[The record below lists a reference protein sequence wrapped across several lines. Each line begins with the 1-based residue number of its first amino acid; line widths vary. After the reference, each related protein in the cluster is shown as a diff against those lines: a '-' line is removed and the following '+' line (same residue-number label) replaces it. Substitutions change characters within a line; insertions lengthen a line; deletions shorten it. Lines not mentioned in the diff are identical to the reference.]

1 MSRFTKAQKIL
12 MCLIGFFLALGLLF
26 QGLRQS
32 SISDIGYSAVSYLKY
47 GLIDYPLT
55 SIKNFSSDF
64 ANLWKVKDENDTL
77 REELSMTTNY
87 QALYENAQRE
97 NEELRELLNM
107 NESLTG
113 FNRISA
119 KVIGRDST
127 YWNDQVT
134 LNVGANDGIEE
145 DMVVMNSQGV
155 IGKIQKV
162 QDSTSVVKLLTCED
176 KNNKV
181 AVRINLGNNEDQSEG
196 DSSEADQQEQDQQQ
210 QDQQQERASSVE
222 GILESYD
229 TNEQAYVV
237 SLLDDQ
243 EVEEGMQVVTSGKGG
258 VYPSGLFVGTV
269 KKVETLDNQLG
280 QVIYVEPVSNFQYFD
295 YVTVIE
301 VN

>member
-1 MSRFTKAQKIL
+1 MSKFTKAQKIL

-155 IGKIQKV
+155 IGKVQKV

-196 DSSEADQQEQDQQQ
+196 DSSEADQQE

>member
-134 LNVGANDGIEE
+134 LNVGTNDGIEE

-196 DSSEADQQEQDQQQ
+196 DSSEADQQE

>member
-134 LNVGANDGIEE
+134 LNVGTNDGIEE

-210 QDQQQERASSVE
+210 ERASSVE

-269 KKVETLDNQLG
+269 KKVETLENQLG

>member
-1 MSRFTKAQKIL
+1 MSKFTKAQKIL

-26 QGLRQS
+26 QGMKQA

-181 AVRINLGNNEDQSEG
+181 AVRINLGKNEDQSEG
-196 DSSEADQQEQDQQQ
+196 DSSEADQQE

>member
-1 MSRFTKAQKIL
+1 MSKFTKAQKIL

-210 QDQQQERASSVE
+210 EHASSVE

>member
-181 AVRINLGNNEDQSEG
+181 AVRINLENNEDQSEG
-196 DSSEADQQEQDQQQ
+196 DSSEADQQE

>member
-1 MSRFTKAQKIL
+1 MSKFTKAQKIL

-26 QGLRQS
+26 QGMKQA

-181 AVRINLGNNEDQSEG
+181 AVRINLENNEDQSEG
-196 DSSEADQQEQDQQQ
+196 DSSEADQQE

>member
-210 QDQQQERASSVE
+210 ERASSVE

-269 KKVETLDNQLG
+269 KKGETLDNQLG

>member
-196 DSSEADQQEQDQQQ
+196 DDSEADQQEQDQQK
-210 QDQQQERASSVE
+210 RASSVE

-243 EVEEGMQVVTSGKGG
+243 KVEEGMQVVTSGKGG

>member
-210 QDQQQERASSVE
+210 ERASSVE

>member
-64 ANLWKVKDENDTL
+64 ANLWKVNDENDTL

-210 QDQQQERASSVE
+210 ERASSVE

>member
-1 MSRFTKAQKIL
+1 MSKFTKAQKIL

-26 QGLRQS
+26 QGMKQA

-47 GLIDYPLT
+47 GLIVYPLT

-155 IGKIQKV
+155 IGKIWKV

-181 AVRINLGNNEDQSEG
+181 AVRINLGNDAEESGDGESDGEDQDQEQAQDSEG
-196 DSSEADQQEQDQQQ
+196 Q
-210 QDQQQERASSVE
+210 ASSVE

-243 EVEEGMQVVTSGKGG
+243 AVEEGMQVVTSGKGG
-258 VYPSGLFVGTV
+258 IYPSGLFVGTV

>member
-1 MSRFTKAQKIL
+1 MSKFTKAQKIL

-181 AVRINLGNNEDQSEG
+181 AVRINLENNEDQSEG
-196 DSSEADQQEQDQQQ
+196 DSSEANQQE

>member
-1 MSRFTKAQKIL
+1 MSKFTKAQKIL

-134 LNVGANDGIEE
+134 LNVGTNDGIEE

-196 DSSEADQQEQDQQQ
+196 DSSEADQQE

>member
-1 MSRFTKAQKIL
+1 MSKFTKAQKIL

-87 QALYENAQRE
+87 QAMYENAQRE

-210 QDQQQERASSVE
+210 ERASSVE

>member
-210 QDQQQERASSVE
+210 ERASSVE

-243 EVEEGMQVVTSGKGG
+243 AVEEGMQVVTSGKGG
-258 VYPSGLFVGTV
+258 IYPSGLFVGTV

>member
-1 MSRFTKAQKIL
+1 MSKFTKAQKIL

-26 QGLRQS
+26 QGMKQA

-155 IGKIQKV
+155 IGKIWKV
-162 QDSTSVVKLLTCED
+162 QD
-176 KNNKV
+176 NKV
-181 AVRINLGNNEDQSEG
+181 AVRINLGNDAEESGDGESDGEDQDQEQAQDSEG
-196 DSSEADQQEQDQQQ
+196 Q
-210 QDQQQERASSVE
+210 ASSVE

-243 EVEEGMQVVTSGKGG
+243 AVEEGMQVVTSGKGG
-258 VYPSGLFVGTV
+258 IYPSGLFVGTV

>member
-1 MSRFTKAQKIL
+1 MSKFTKAQKIL

-32 SISDIGYSAVSYLKY
+32 SISDIGYRAVSYLKY

-181 AVRINLGNNEDQSEG
+181 AVRINLENNEDQSEG
-196 DSSEADQQEQDQQQ
+196 DSSEADQQE

>member
-1 MSRFTKAQKIL
+1 MSKFTKAQKIL

-26 QGLRQS
+26 QGMKQA

-127 YWNDQVT
+127 YLNDQVT

-145 DMVVMNSQGV
+145 NMVVMNSQGV
-155 IGKIQKV
+155 IGKIWKV

-181 AVRINLGNNEDQSEG
+181 AVRINLGNDAEESG
-196 DSSEADQQEQDQQQ
+196 DGESDGEYQDQ
-210 QDQQQERASSVE
+210 E
-222 GILESYD
+222 
-229 TNEQAYVV
+229 
-237 SLLDDQ
+237 
-243 EVEEGMQVVTSGKGG
+243 
-258 VYPSGLFVGTV
+258 
-269 KKVETLDNQLG
+269 
-280 QVIYVEPVSNFQYFD
+280 
-295 YVTVIE
+295 
-301 VN
+301 

>member
-181 AVRINLGNNEDQSEG
+181 AVRINLENNEDQSEG

-210 QDQQQERASSVE
+210 ERKSSVE

>member
-1 MSRFTKAQKIL
+1 MSRFTRTQKIL

-32 SISDIGYSAVSYLKY
+32 SISDIGYRAVSYLKY

-181 AVRINLGNNEDQSEG
+181 AVRINLENNEDQSEG
-196 DSSEADQQEQDQQQ
+196 DSSEADQQE